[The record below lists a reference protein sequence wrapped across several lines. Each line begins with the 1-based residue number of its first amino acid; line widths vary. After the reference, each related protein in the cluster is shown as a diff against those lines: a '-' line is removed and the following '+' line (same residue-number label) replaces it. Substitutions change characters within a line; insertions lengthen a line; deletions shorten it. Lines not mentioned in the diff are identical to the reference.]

1 MHETSCSGG
10 GASCRRVGRWSC
22 DSCGVARPRRVVE
35 REPDQRDRGARC
47 RARHRRARMSACCR
61 TTFGRRII
69 MQRTSVALS
78 LTAALVTIASTARS
92 QTSIALDSII
102 TRIAVE
108 AQERSQLYP
117 LAQTLMD
124 SIGPRLAGSIEQ
136 RRANEW
142 VLGTYRRWGI
152 PVREERYGTWNE
164 WRREIAHIDL
174 IAPRKRPLEG
184 MLSTWS
190 QGTNGTIEASLV
202 VQPAV
207 LDAPE
212 LEAWLPQ
219 VRGKLVLLDFPWPSC
234 RPDSEL
240 KERMSPESF
249 ARMQS

>member
-1 MHETSCSGG
+1 LN
-10 GASCRRVGRWSC
+10 GRLIN
-22 DSCGVARPRRVVE
+22 
-35 REPDQRDRGARC
+35 
-47 RARHRRARMSACCR
+47 

-240 KERMSPESF
+240 SRSRGCSRSATRRSTHGTPHGVDRACA
-249 ARMQS
+249 ARRSRDGSARRGRSAS